1 MSLKKASNRNNL
13 MSHPNQVDFIK
24 RTKSELSSII
34 DAIHN
39 HEYMDALN
47 KQKIRK
53 EKLEIFICEQ
63 YHIIANDRRN
73 LALMISKAS
82 SDTASM
88 LFTDCLHVEMGALGN
103 LAIMAKES
111 GIDNRKMECYEP
123 LAGCQAYTN
132 YLTRLAIY
140 GSDAE
145 ILTALLIDLP
155 VWGANCGKMSSIL
168 KKHYRFNDQ
177 SCTFLD
183 KFACPLPE
191 EFVLKSKKLIDIAV
205 LEHERSLRSVSRTLL
220 DYELLFWDTIYRH
233 SK

>member
-1 MSLKKASNRNNL
+1 MSF
-13 MSHPNQVDFIK
+13 PNQSGFIESI
-24 RTKSELSSII
+24 KSELSTTI

-39 HEYMDALN
+39 HKYIHSLE
-47 KQKIRK
+47 KHEIRK

-73 LALMISKAS
+73 FALMISKAS
-82 SDTASM
+82 SETASK
-88 LFTDCLHVEMGALGN
+88 LFTDCLHVELDAIRN
-103 LAIMAKES
+103 LAIMANELRIDNEKKES
-111 GIDNRKMECYEP
+111 YEP

-155 VWGANCGKMSSIL
+155 VWGTNCSKISSIL
-168 KKHYRFNDQ
+168 KRYYGFSER

-183 KFACPLPE
+183 KFASPPPE
-191 EFVLKSKKLIDIAV
+191 EFINKSKEIIGSAA
-205 LEHERSLRSVSRTLL
+205 EHEKSLRSASRLIL
-220 DYELLFWDTIYRH
+220 DYELSFWETIYTH
-233 SK
+233 SINAM

>member
-1 MSLKKASNRNNL
+1 
-13 MSHPNQVDFIK
+13 MSHSNQADFIET
-24 RTKSELSSII
+24 TKSELSSII

-39 HEYMDALN
+39 HEYIDALD
-47 KQKIRK
+47 KREIRK

-73 LALMISKAS
+73 FALMISKAS
-82 SDTASM
+82 SDTAGM
-88 LFTDCLHVEMGALGN
+88 LFTDCLHVEMDALKN
-103 LAIMAKES
+103 LVIMAKELD
-111 GIDNRKMECYEP
+111 IDNRIMECYEP

-155 VWGANCGKMSSIL
+155 IWGANCSKISSIL

-177 SCTFLD
+177 SCIFLD

-191 EFVLKSKKLIDIAV
+191 EFILKSKKLINNAV
-205 LEHERSLRSVSRTLL
+205 PEHRRNLRHVSRLLL
-220 DYELLFWDTIYRH
+220 DYELLFWDTIYRY
-233 SK
+233 SKWPNANS

>member
-1 MSLKKASNRNNL
+1 
-13 MSHPNQVDFIK
+13 MSHSNQVDFIGRIK
-24 RTKSELSSII
+24 GELSTTI

-39 HEYMDALN
+39 HDYIDALD
-47 KQKIRK
+47 KHKIRK

-73 LALMISKAS
+73 FALMISKAS
-82 SDTASM
+82 CDTASM
-88 LFTDCLHVEMGALGN
+88 LFTDCLHVEMDALGN
-103 LAIMAKES
+103 IAIMAKELD
-111 GIDNRKMECYEP
+111 IDKRKMKCYEP

-145 ILTALLIDLP
+145 ILTALIIDLP
-155 VWGANCGKMSSIL
+155 VWGANCAKISSIL
-168 KKHYRFNDQ
+168 KRSYGFSPR
-177 SCTFLD
+177 SCVFLD

-191 EFVLKSKKLIDIAV
+191 DFILKSKKLIDIAV
-205 LEHERSLRSVSRTLL
+205 PEHGKGLRYVSKTLL

>member
-1 MSLKKASNRNNL
+1 
-13 MSHPNQVDFIK
+13 MSHPNQVDFVE
-24 RTKSELSSII
+24 RTKSELSTII

-47 KQKIRK
+47 RHKIRK
-53 EKLEIFICEQ
+53 EKLEIFIREQ

-73 LALMISKAS
+73 FALMISNAS
-82 SDTASM
+82 SDIASM
-88 LFTDCLHVEMGALGN
+88 LFTDCLHVEMDALAN
-103 LAIMAKES
+103 LAIMAKEL
-111 GIDNRKMECYEP
+111 GIDNREMEYYQP

-132 YLTRLAIY
+132 YLTRLAVY
-140 GSDAE
+140 GSDAQ

-155 VWGANCGKMSSIL
+155 VWGANCCKMSSLL

-177 SCTFLD
+177 SCIFLD
-183 KFACPLPE
+183 KFAYPLPE
-191 EFVLKSKKLIDIAV
+191 EFILKAKKLIDIAV
-205 LEHERSLRSVSRTLL
+205 PEHRRGLRYVSRILL